1 MDEDIPTT
9 LTRPMCFVY
18 LFWHIKQ
25 KQVDTAVH
33 GTIIAFWHNTDWN
46 IHPFSQ
52 CKIDHWWGKEAAF
65 LKSGIILLFPV
76 RVTFVLQCLV

>member
-33 GTIIAFWHNTDWN
+33 GTIIAFWHNTD
-46 IHPFSQ
+46 
-52 CKIDHWWGKEAAF
+52 
-65 LKSGIILLFPV
+65 
-76 RVTFVLQCLV
+76 